1 MTEKPIRLIDEET
14 GEEVRHWKVQWGE
27 PWEGIRLHVDVDGPA
42 FGPENV
48 GTYTRTEDDK
58 DDKDLEDPI
67 LGNYIFYGNRGR
79 LYTRVFQDEI
89 LEFSKANYYQYW
101 HIIER
106 RVEFNTNIIFYRG
119 QQNKITR
126 IETITQLA
134 RLLDKIS
141 YSTAK
146 RFLNECLNERYV
158 GKIPTTN
165 RKGYYAVNPRILH
178 IGTHLP
184 ERVLEL
190 FN

>member
-1 MTEKPIRLIDEET
+1 MNDKSIQLINEET
-14 GEEVRHWKVQWGE
+14 GEEVKRWRIEHTE
-27 PWEGIRLHVDVDGPA
+27 PWEGMHLTANVPGPVIRK
-42 FGPENV
+42 ENI
-48 GTYTRTEDDK
+48 GMYTEK
-58 DDKDLEDPI
+58 EPPEDPV
-67 LGNYIFYGNRGR
+67 LGNFIFQRDRGR
-79 LYTRVFQDEI
+79 YWTRIFQDEI

-146 RFLNECLNERYV
+146 RFLNECLRQQYV

-165 RKGYYAVNPRILH
+165 RKGWYAVNPRILH
-178 IGTHLP
+178 IGKYLP
-184 ERVLEL
+184 ELVLEL